1 VSGISSELRLSAEAR
16 SSAFGALQAS
26 FVWTPSHDRVGISRA
41 FAQQFGLPV
50 GADQLS
56 QDQFFALF
64 DAKDAAILRER
75 LHGAAADAVDTLEID
90 VRAQRPDSERIVVR
104 VRCLP
109 HRDPAGDSVH
119 VIAVC
124 FDITELERQHK
135 NLADHRA
142 RSTAMLTQTR
152 AAFFEF
158 DRSLVCT
165 HYSHEGEGLLGARNE
180 MTLGLPLERMLHDPI
195 ALHLLREVAEGRSE
209 GFEDVDLHLSHA
221 DGGRR
226 WMRWSAFPLLEDGAC
241 IGVRVMSQDVG
252 AAKEAEHAHAQSEQR
267 LQDVARLTGLIWF
280 ELDAS
285 FVFTFMS
292 EGCADLIGIPG
303 REAIGET
310 PFTLAGAD
318 NPQELASLWL
328 EKRAARRVVVGEA
341 VPFRKADGKVIW
353 LSLSLE
359 ALTDSGGEIIG
370 YRGSARD
377 ITTER
382 LALKAL
388 RDSEAR
394 FAGMA
399 AISGECVVELDAT
412 GRYTFVSSAS
422 QAVFGVPADEMIGRS
437 PVEFVVGAESVSPE
451 AWMNAFAKA
460 GAWVDREN
468 LTHTPDG
475 KRRWLRSNAEI
486 LRWPDGTVRGARG
499 SVRDVTAAHEA
510 AASIADNEERLRT
523 LAAFTGWAWYELN
536 TDFDLTY
543 VSDNA
548 RAVTGLSVEE
558 LVGRSMWDF
567 LDLPRN
573 ETEPGLVAALHG
585 PDGHVEAEAP
595 YRFTPDA
602 PHRWYKVQVR
612 TLRDR
617 EGRIIGYRGY
627 STDITALREARLA
640 IEETGDRLRD
650 MAEFSGWVWFELSP
664 DWRYTYV
671 SPNARAVVGV
681 EAAGLIGKP
690 AGALQ
695 VEDAA
700 IVEKIGRALI
710 ARDGAIRKLEVLH
723 AARNGLP
730 ERWFRVSMRPILDAE
745 GNITGYRGVC
755 GDIDAEKRGELR
767 LQASER
773 RFADVVDTLG
783 EMIFELD
790 HDRRFTYLSP
800 QYAREYGYDLK
811 EMLGKSPPIL
821 ERATGS
827 IDRETGRLRVH
838 NGETAAFEGR
848 FTDGFGR
855 DRWVRVSMRA
865 RLGPD
870 GQVIG
875 YLGSSSDI
883 THRKAQEQALQ
894 HAMEEA
900 QAAARAKADFLA
912 TMSHEIRTPLNAV
925 IGMTELL
932 LDTPLSPRQCEFARS
947 AHTAGRHLLTLVND
961 ILDVSKLEAGKLDLE
976 TRPFDLVSE
985 AGAAAEMLRR
995 AAENK
1000 GLKLVLGAEAGLPA
1014 WVAGDAARVRQIL
1027 VNFISNAVKF
1037 TDAGSV
1043 RLDLSRTA
1051 SGAIRFSVTDTGCGI
1066 APDILGGL
1074 FQDFAQGGVQVSRT
1088 HGGTGLGLA
1097 ISRRLAELMGGCV
1110 GASSQLGEGSVFWAE
1125 IPLAESA
1132 APSAEGGVVS
1142 RPASR
1147 TRVLVAEDNKAN
1159 QLLVRALLD
1168 RMGCV
1173 VTLVENG
1180 AEAVDAVRAS
1190 PFDVVLMDMQMPVM
1204 DGEAATIAIRA
1215 LPEGRDLPILALTA
1229 DVSTD
1234 TRGRLMAAG
1243 MSDYL
1248 TKPIDA
1254 RRLAAA
1260 LAHWTQPGADKSPH
1274 DAAPRSQTA

>member
-1 VSGISSELRLSAEAR
+1 M
-16 SSAFGALQAS
+16 AFGALQEA
-26 FVWTPSHDRVGISRA
+26 FTWIPDSRSA
-41 FAQQFGLPV
+41 ILSPALCKLFGLPFV
-50 GADQLS
+50 HGPTPEDEL
-56 QDQFFALF
+56 FALF
-64 DAKDAAILRER
+64 GAEGEAHLRAGLLAATAVAGEPAELTAQARRPDGETVHLRIRCMAHRDVTDQSLQIAAI
-75 LHGAAADAVDTLEID
+75 
-90 VRAQRPDSERIVVR
+90 
-104 VRCLP
+104 
-109 HRDPAGDSVH
+109 
-119 VIAVC
+119 C
-124 FDITELERQHK
+124 FDITELERQNKTLASHK
-135 NLADHRA
+135 A
-142 RSTAMLTQTR
+142 RTAAMLTQTR

-158 DRSLVCT
+158 DRNLVCT

-180 MTLGLPLERMLHDPI
+180 MTLGRSLEQMMSDPL
-195 ALHLLREVAEGRSE
+195 ALHLLREVAEGRSD
-209 GFEDVDLHLSHA
+209 GFENLDVRLAHA

-226 WMRWSAFPLLEDGAC
+226 WMRWSAFPLMADGAC
-241 IGVRVMSQDVG
+241 TGLRIMAQDVG
-252 AAKEAEHAHAQSEQR
+252 ATKQAEATLSQSEQR
-267 LQDVARLTGLIWF
+267 LQDVARLTGLVWF
-280 ELDAS
+280 ELDVDL
-285 FVFTFMS
+285 VFTFMS
-292 EGCADLIGIPG
+292 SGCEDLIGIPASA
-303 REAIGET
+303 AIGET
-310 PFTLAGAD
+310 PFSLARVPDPEAIR
-318 NPQELASLWL
+318 QTWLAKMA
-328 EKRAARRVVVGEA
+328 ERRVIVGEPA
-341 VPFRKADGKVIW
+341 PFVMHTGRLIW
-353 LSLSLE
+353 LSISLKP
-359 ALTDSGGEIIG
+359 LTDADGVVIG

-377 ITTER
+377 ITAER
-382 LALKAL
+382 AALKAL

-460 GAWVDREN
+460 GAWVDLEN

-640 IEETGDRLRD
+640 VEESGDRLRD

-695 VEDAA
+695 VEDVA

-827 IDRETGRLRVH
+827 IDRETGRQRVH